1 MGQLSHFVKFFR
13 CFMVEKNKIWER
25 IEILQGRK
33 NLAEFC
39 RQVGLNYENLR
50 KSRQRSTGSPD
61 PITLEKIANHFC
73 LNLSWLIT
81 GKDSLAPI
89 NQVIGKK
96 LQKYRNSKGWTL
108 EELGKHLSMAPHVLK
123 FYENGSWPVTSDLL
137 SSLSEK
143 MNISPHELIKE
154 GNSAPVQTPEL
165 KIFQPESMS
174 TTTGIKREDY
184 VSIPLTDSAIAAGH
198 PIIQEN
204 NIDDYVLLHIR
215 AAGKRK
221 NLVASRVDGES
232 MEPMLHSGDIV
243 VIDRDDKKWS
253 KNRIFAIFYE
263 GGLTAKYLERQK
275 NLLILRPINP
285 LSQVQIINLDENP
298 DPVVGRVIGA
308 WKEL

>member
-1 MGQLSHFVKFFR
+1 MR
-13 CFMVEKNKIWER
+13 NKIWER
-25 IEILQGRK
+25 IDSLPGSE

-39 RQVGLNYENLR
+39 RQVGLNYENFR
-50 KSRQRSTGSPD
+50 KSYRRNSGPPD
-61 PITLEKIANHFC
+61 SLTLDKIAKHFH

-81 GKDSLAPI
+81 GKNSFTPL
-89 NQVIGKK
+89 NQMIGKK
-96 LQKYRNSKGWTL
+96 LKKYRKESGCSL
-108 EELGKHLSMAPHVLK
+108 DEFGRHLSLIPQALK
-123 FYENGSWPVTSDLL
+123 NYENGNWPVTSDLL
-137 SSLSEK
+137 GDLSK
-143 MNISPHELIKE
+143 KLNIPPDELIKE
-154 GNSAPVQTPEL
+154 GDSLPVQIPEL
-165 KIFQPESMS
+165 KIFQTSS
-174 TTTGIKREDY
+174 TSETPPIKSEDY
-184 VSIPLTDSAIAAGH
+184 VSIPLTDSAIAAGQ

-204 NIDDYVLLHIR
+204 NIEDYVLLHIR

-243 VIDRDDKKWS
+243 VIDRDEKKLS

-263 GGLTAKYLERQK
+263 NGLTAKYLERQQ

-285 LSQVQIINLDENP
+285 HSQVQIINLDENP

>member
-1 MGQLSHFVKFFR
+1 MQN
-13 CFMVEKNKIWER
+13 KNRIWER
-25 IEILQGRK
+25 IEVLPGSD

-39 RQVGLNYENLR
+39 RQVGLNYENYR
-50 KSRQRSTGSPD
+50 KSYQRNNGPPD
-61 PITLEKIANHFC
+61 SVTLEKIANYFC

-89 NQVIGKK
+89 NQIVGKK
-96 LQKYRNSKGWTL
+96 LKKYRKKNGWTL
-108 EELGKHLSMAPHVLK
+108 EEFGRYLCMVPQVLK
-123 FYENGSWPVTSDLL
+123 YYENGSWPVTSDLL
-137 SSLSEK
+137 SNFSEK
-143 MNISPHELIKE
+143 MNIPLHELINE
-154 GNSAPVQTPEL
+154 GDATPVQTPEL
-165 KIFQPESMS
+165 KIFQPASMS
-174 TTTGIKREDY
+174 TAPEIKSEDY
-184 VSIPLTDSAIAAGH
+184 VSIPLTDSSIAAGQ

-204 NIDDYVLLHIR
+204 NIEDYVLLHIR

-253 KNRIFAIFYE
+253 KNRIFAIFNE

-285 LSQVQIINLDENP
+285 LSQVQIVNLDENP